1 MKKYIPFALGLLVF
15 FPFMNSCLV
24 TFGDFPGYMAPWHTV
39 EYYKSVSLSSGGTL
53 SLENMNGNIDILGW
67 DKEKVEV
74 YAERNIPF
82 SSSRRGMWKPYGG
95 NLPKIDIDSFE
106 DFVKIKTSTVDQD
119 KHVSAVD
126 YFLNVPQHVYLR
138 NIVARRG
145 DIIISDLYGEAFV
158 ELVKGEVKVDNFS
171 GSLHVSLGE
180 GSVKASLMDLRNEDE
195 VRISTEEGDVIVYLQ
210 EDVRAL
216 IEASTL
222 DGKISNEFDPEEDPS
237 LNKISF
243 QTNDEGAF
251 ISLSASKGNILI
263 KKSRENNSG
272 RRE

>member
-263 KKSRENNSG
+263 KKWDRKIHA
-272 RRE
+272 

>member
-1 MKKYIPFALGLLVF
+1 
-15 FPFMNSCLV
+15 
-24 TFGDFPGYMAPWHTV
+24 MAPWHTV
-39 EYYKSVSLSSGGTL
+39 EYYKSFYLSSGGTL

-82 SSSRRGMWKPYGG
+82 SSSRKGMRQPYGG

-119 KHVSAVD
+119 KYVSAVD

-158 ELVKGEVKVDNFS
+158 ELVKGEIKVDNFS

-195 VRISTEEGDVIVYLQ
+195 IRISTEEGDVIVYLQ

-263 KKSRENNSG
+263 KKSRENN
-272 RRE
+272 

>member
-1 MKKYIPFALGLLVF
+1 
-15 FPFMNSCLV
+15 
-24 TFGDFPGYMAPWHTV
+24 
-39 EYYKSVSLSSGGTL
+39 
-53 SLENMNGNIDILGW
+53 MNGNIDILGW